1 MALGPKQEKKAEN
14 QVYRAKLS
22 SLGLLQDSAGQA
34 EELLIAQQQAHDCL
48 NAVCHAGSL
57 QHAGHCTLGIL
68 LHLRYI
74 ITALMIMMM
83 MMVIISIIIINK
95 ENVPHACQ
103 LLRNIHG

>member
-1 MALGPKQEKKAEN
+1 MALGPKQQKKAEN
-14 QVYRAKLS
+14 QIYRAKLS

-48 NAVCHAGSL
+48 DAVCHAGSL

-74 ITALMIMMM
+74 ITALRILIIMI
-83 MMVIISIIIINK
+83 IITIMIINK
-95 ENVPHACQ
+95 KKVPHACQ
-103 LLRNIHG
+103 LLRNQHG